1 MCLSSRCRS
10 RDAAVRNWVVVSL
23 LLLFFLL
30 EGALLPWLLPF
41 PRAGDFFVAPRLV
54 LVTILF
60 VSVLRNR
67 HLGLLLGLV
76 FGLMQ
81 DIVYDSP
88 MLGAHGF
95 SMAVAAYAAG
105 SVRIR
110 AKTGIT
116 FFFVVLLYGLAFY
129 ELAVYALYRLF
140 LVMDLT
146 LVDFLA
152 RQFAPTLLVSLLL
165 AVLLYVPARK
175 WLPPLPDKRD
185 EEAA

>member
-1 MCLSSRCRS
+1 MI
-10 RDAAVRNWVVVSL
+10 VSL

-30 EGALLPWLLPF
+30 EGALFPWLLPF
-41 PRAGDFFVAPRLV
+41 PRAGGIFAAPRLV
-54 LVTILF
+54 LVTVLF

-67 HLGLLLGLV
+67 HLGLVLGLV

-95 SMAVAAYAAG
+95 SMAAAAYAAG
-105 SVRIR
+105 AVRIR

-116 FFFVVLLYGLAFY
+116 FLFVILSYGLAFY

-140 LVMDLT
+140 LVMDLA
-146 LVDFLA
+146 VADFLA

-185 EEAA
+185 EETA